1 MNRKKHTI
9 CPNCGGRLHSESIG
23 WRCEKCRGFIS
34 LQDGKFYE
42 YKERAFMPPMTN
54 ADKIRAM
61 SDFELRQFIC
71 GCNRCK
77 TCRWYAVYCCK
88 LMGWLKEEAEEAE

>member
-34 LQDGKFYE
+34 SQDGKFYE

-61 SDFELRQFIC
+61 SDEQLAEFFEGEYGNFAT
-71 GCNRCK
+71 GC
-77 TCRWYAVYCCK
+77 A
-88 LMGWLKEEAEEAE
+88 LGWLKQPKKEGQ